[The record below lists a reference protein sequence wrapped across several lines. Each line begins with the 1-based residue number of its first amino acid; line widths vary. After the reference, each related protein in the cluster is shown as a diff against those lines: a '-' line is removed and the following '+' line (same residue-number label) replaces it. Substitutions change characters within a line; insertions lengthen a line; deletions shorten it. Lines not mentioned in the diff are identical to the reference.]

1 MHDIRAIR
9 EAPEAFDTAL
19 ARRGLAPMSSDIL
32 ALDEARRACIQAA
45 EAALADRNAASKE
58 VGKAKAQG
66 DEAEFDRLRALVS
79 AKKDEIARLEEDAKA
94 KDDALRDL
102 LSGIPNLPYADIPD
116 GADEDANVEIHRWGT
131 PREFDFT
138 PREHYELTGIAP
150 GMDFETAAK
159 LSGARFVLMSGAVAR
174 LHRALAQFMLDIHT
188 EENGLTE
195 VNGPVLV
202 RPETMYG
209 TGQLP
214 KFGEDSYE
222 TTNGWWLIPTSE
234 VSLTNIVAG
243 HIVDEDYLPRRY
255 TAHSLCFRS
264 EAGSAG
270 RDTAGMLRQHQFEK
284 GRDGVGHPS
293 RSVGRRAKTHAPLRR
308 GHP

>member
-66 DEAEFDRLRALVS
+66 DEAEFDRLRALVA

-138 PREHYELTGIAP
+138 PE
-150 GMDFETAAK
+150 
-159 LSGARFVLMSGAVAR
+159 GAL
-174 LHRALAQFMLDIHT
+174 
-188 EENGLTE
+188 
-195 VNGPVLV
+195 
-202 RPETMYG
+202 
-209 TGQLP
+209 
-214 KFGEDSYE
+214 
-222 TTNGWWLIPTSE
+222 
-234 VSLTNIVAG
+234 
-243 HIVDEDYLPRRY
+243 
-255 TAHSLCFRS
+255 
-264 EAGSAG
+264 
-270 RDTAGMLRQHQFEK
+270 
-284 GRDGVGHPS
+284 
-293 RSVGRRAKTHAPLRR
+293 
-308 GHP
+308 